1 MKEILF
7 ITGNERKVWQAND
20 VLKQFG
26 VTTSTKDL
34 PIVEIQSHE
43 PKAIVLAKAAA
54 AFEYV
59 GQPLVVCDHSW
70 SFSALKG
77 FPGGYMKDMNYWLE
91 PSDFL
96 ALMNGKEDRAV
107 ILTEWIVYTD
117 GTITE
122 TFVAEFRGKVT
133 EEPRGKG
140 HVACERV
147 VIYDGSSKTI
157 AEHIDAGEHARDM
170 GDSAWVKFGKWY
182 AEL

>member
-1 MKEILF
+1 MKDILF

-20 VLKQFG
+20 VLKQFN
-26 VTTSTKDL
+26 VTVNAKEL

-43 PKAIVLAKAAA
+43 PKDIVLAKAAA
-54 AFEYV
+54 AFKLV
-59 GQPLVVCDHSW
+59 GQPLIVCDHSW
-70 SFSALKG
+70 SFSALNG

-96 ALMNGKEDRAV
+96 ALMHDKEDRAV
-107 ILTEWIVYTD
+107 MLTEWIVYTD
-117 GTITE
+117 GVRIE
-122 TFVAEFRGKVT
+122 SFAAEFRGKVIQ
-133 EEPRGKG
+133 EPRGKG

-147 VIYDGSSKTI
+147 VVYDGSTKTI

-170 GDSAWVKFGKWY
+170 DDSAWVKFGKWY